1 MGFTPIILMIKLLTT
16 LLASVTLILGIAC
29 SGPETTESGSNT
41 RKPNIILIMAD
52 DLGYETLGTYG
63 GASYDTPVLDRLAAN
78 GVRFDHAHAQPL
90 CTPTRVSLMTGK
102 YNWRNWH
109 SELLWKWIGS
119 RYRVQCRSQ
128 HHRYIYCGCT
138 CACQRCLR
146 DY

>member
-1 MGFTPIILMIKLLTT
+1 MKKLFGNPWAAIVSVVILIVF
-16 LLASVTLILGIAC
+16 APSENRAA
-29 SGPETTESGSNT
+29 E
-41 RKPNIILIMAD
+41 KPNVIVIMAD

-109 SELLWKWIGS
+109 SFGILKPEAQPDQVRGDAEFL
-119 RYRVQCRSQ
+119 
-128 HHRYIYCGCT
+128 H
-138 CACQRCLR
+138 
-146 DY
+146 